1 MFQVLG
7 GYMLFY
13 DAAIEDLKNNPGEL
27 TEATIKTYQW
37 NLRKIRYFAP
47 DLECCAIDEK
57 VIRDFKIHL
66 QEKGN
71 KPATVTKALQVFR
84 IFVNRL
90 RKVGL
95 IEMDPFADVKIGRVF
110 TRRGF
115 LTTRELKQLYLSF
128 VDNKCKLTEKEQEC
142 IRIFLFSCFTG
153 LRYSDLCSLKASEIY
168 DWKIRKQTHKTGEVV
183 YIPIPVQARLLL
195 PSKLSECEPVFHVV
209 ENCTFN
215 RRLRKAAKK
224 LGFPKYLHCHLARHT
239 FATTCISLG
248 IPLSATSKLLGHRN
262 LDTTLIYAKYVDTF
276 LDKEMRKFN
285 RL

>member
-1 MFQVLG
+1 
-7 GYMLFY
+7 MLFY
-13 DAAIEDLKNNPGEL
+13 ETAIENLNNNPGEL
-27 TEATIKTYQW
+27 TEATIRTYLW
-37 NLRKIRYFAP
+37 NLRKIRDFAP
-47 DLECCAIDEK
+47 ELECSGIDEFL
-57 VIRDFKIHL
+57 IRNFKAHL
-66 QEKGN
+66 QEIGN
-71 KPATVTKALQVFR
+71 KPATVTKALSVFR

-90 RKVGL
+90 RKEGL
-95 IEMDPFADVKIGRVF
+95 IENDPFAGVKIGRVF

-115 LTTRELKQLYLSF
+115 LTTRELKQLYLNF
-128 VDNKCKLTEKEQEC
+128 TDYQDRLTLKEKEC
-142 IRIFLFSCFTG
+142 VRIFLFSCFTG
-153 LRYSDLCSLKASEIY
+153 LRYSDLRSLAANEIY

-195 PSKLSECEPVFHVV
+195 PTKLTGNDPVFHVV

-224 LGFPKYLHCHLARHT
+224 LGFTKYIHCHLARHT

-248 IPLSATSKLLGHRN
+248 IPLPATSKLLGHRN

-285 RL
+285 RLR